1 MILELLETNPRERI
15 EYEVLI
21 NCHHIP
27 GKVET
32 TFIRIGLL
40 EAANEVC

>member
-15 EYEVLI
+15 DHEVLI

-27 GKVET
+27 AKVET
-32 TFIRIGLL
+32 TLIRIGLL
-40 EAANEVC
+40 ETANEVC